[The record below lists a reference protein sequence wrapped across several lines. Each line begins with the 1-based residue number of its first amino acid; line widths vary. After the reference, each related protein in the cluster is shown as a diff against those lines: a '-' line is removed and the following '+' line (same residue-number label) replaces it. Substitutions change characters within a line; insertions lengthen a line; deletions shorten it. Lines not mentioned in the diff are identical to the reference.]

1 MRVALIAALL
11 VPLAATVVV
20 AQTDLIAAR
29 KAVMKDIGDQTKVAG
44 AMVKGDV
51 AYDAAKAAIIFK
63 SYTDGAAKFGSMFPA
78 GTETGDTKA
87 APAIWSDRAG
97 FDAALTKFKADIAAN
112 VGNIGTEAGFKTAM
126 AAVGD
131 NCRTCHQTYKL
142 R

>member
-1 MRVALIAALL
+1 MRFALLAALL

-20 AQTDLIAAR
+20 AQTDPIKDR
-29 KAVMKDIGDQTKVAG
+29 KAVMKEIGDQTKVAG
-44 AMVKGDV
+44 AMVKGE
-51 AYDAAKAAIIFK
+51 APYDAAKAAAIFK
-63 SYTDGAAKFGSMFPA
+63 TYADGAAKYGALFPA
-78 GTETGDTKA
+78 GSDAGDTKA

-97 FDAALTKFKADIAAN
+97 FDAALAKFKADIAAN
-112 VGNIGTEAGFKTAM
+112 VGAIGTEAGFKTAM

>member
-20 AQTDLIAAR
+20 AQTDLITAR
-29 KAVMKDIGDQTKVAG
+29 KALMKDIGDQTKVAG
-44 AMVKGDV
+44 AMVKGDLP
-51 AYDAAKAAIIFK
+51 YDAAKAAVIFK
-63 SYTDGAAKFGSMFPA
+63 SYTDGSAKFGALFPA
-78 GTETGDTKA
+78 GTENGDTKA
-87 APAIWSDRAG
+87 APAIWTDRAG
-97 FDAALTKFKADIAAN
+97 FDAALAKFKADIAAN
-112 VGNIGTEAGFKTAM
+112 VGSIGTEAGFKTAM

>member
-51 AYDAAKAAIIFK
+51 AYDAAKAATIFK
-63 SYTDGAAKFGSMFPA
+63 SYTDGAAKFGSLFPA
-78 GTETGDTKA
+78 GTENGDTKA

-97 FDAALTKFKADIAAN
+97 FDAAVTKFKADIAAN
-112 VGNIGTEAGFKTAM
+112 VGSIGTEAGFKTAM